1 MLCFIYPYV
10 SKFIEV
16 LNAFI
21 NSQQLQG
28 RRITEASF
36 AAPSAACVAELVALI
51 QPLTQHDARA
61 EAMMRDL
68 QSDNDQ
74 VW

>member
-1 MLCFIYPYV
+1 MSIFFYV

-36 AAPSAACVAELVALI
+36 AAPSGACVAELVALI
-51 QPLTQHDARA
+51 QPLTHDARA